1 MHKVKIII
9 TGEKVHNVGYRL
21 FLLDEA
27 ESRFIPHFDARNVK
41 IKDRQAVVALAGGDR
56 AKVMGFVEYVKST
69 PPENALV
76 SDIEVEDYEG
86 DIKTT
91 DSFRNS
97 FSTHQL
103 FKIANIGVSMLEKQD
118 ITIEI
123 LK

>member
-1 MHKVKIII
+1 M
-9 TGEKVHNVGYRL
+9 
-21 FLLDEA
+21 
-27 ESRFIPHFDARNVK
+27 
-41 IKDRQAVVALAGGDR
+41 VALAGGDR
-56 AKVMGFVEYVKST
+56 AKLLDLIEYVKST
-69 PPENALV
+69 PHENASV

-86 DIKTT
+86 DIRTT
-91 DSFRNS
+91 DSFRTS